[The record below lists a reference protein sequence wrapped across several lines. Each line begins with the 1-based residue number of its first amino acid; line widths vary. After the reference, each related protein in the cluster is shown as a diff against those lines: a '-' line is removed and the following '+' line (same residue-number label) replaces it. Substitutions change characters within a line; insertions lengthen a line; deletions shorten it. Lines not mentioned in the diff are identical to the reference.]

1 MTILLESLLFIV
13 LLAISAF
20 FSGAEAAFFSLKK
33 SSLNRS
39 KEMEQIVELLHR
51 PRRLLI
57 TILTGN
63 TIVNTTMAVF
73 AAFVT
78 ADIAFKAGISV
89 PLLLAA
95 ETIILTIVILLVSEI
110 TPKILAIKNS
120 KKYSRRMSFPIR
132 MVTLILYPL
141 AAPLYNLT
149 HFLTKWIPTKKEELF
164 DSEAELRVLA
174 DLGADRG
181 TLDEEEGEMIKS
193 VFDYGETAVRE
204 IMVPRIDVVG
214 IEKDTTV
221 EKTIQI
227 IQETRFSKFPV
238 YNNTIDTIEGVL
250 YAKDLLSYING
261 DGNGKDILLLCREP
275 FFVPESKQ
283 IDHLL
288 KDFQQ
293 RRENVAIV
301 VDEYGGTAGLVTLED
316 IVEEVVG
323 EIRDEFDRESPLMVT
338 LGKKEWLV
346 DAKISINDLEDDLPI
361 PFPEDR
367 EYDTLAG
374 FLYDQFGDI
383 PSVGNKVEFSGYE
396 FEIKTVSG
404 NRIVKVFISQPEES
418 NERKTI

>member
-1 MTILLESLLFIV
+1 MIFLEILLFVILLS
-13 LLAISAF
+13 ISAF

-33 SSLNRS
+33 TSVKRE
-39 KEMEQIVELLHR
+39 KEMERIFELLNR

-63 TIVNTTMAVF
+63 TIVNTTMAIF

-95 ETIILTIVILLVSEI
+95 ETIILTVVILLVCDI

-120 KKYSRRMSFPIR
+120 EKYSKRVSLPIR
-132 MVTLILYPL
+132 VVSFILYPL

-149 HFLTKWIPTKKEELF
+149 HIITKWIPIKSEELF

-181 TLDEEEGEMIKS
+181 TLNEEESEMIKS

-204 IMVPRIDVVG
+204 IMIPRIDIVG
-214 IEKDTTV
+214 IEKETTL
-221 EKTIQI
+221 KKAIDI
-227 IQETRFSKFPV
+227 IRETRFSKFPV
-238 YNNTIDTIEGVL
+238 YNNTIDSIEGML
-250 YAKDLLSYING
+250 YAKDLLPHVNSERQ
-261 DGNGKDILLLCREP
+261 KEDILSLCREP

-293 RRENVAIV
+293 RRETVAIV
-301 VDEYGGTAGLVTLED
+301 VDEYGGTAGLVTVED

-323 EIRDEFDRESPLMVT
+323 EIRDEFDREPPLVIT
-338 LGKKEWLV
+338 LQKYQWLV
-346 DAKISINDLEDDLPI
+346 DAKISINDLEDELPI

-374 FLYDQFGDI
+374 FLFEQFGDI
-383 PSVGNKVEFSGYE
+383 PSVGNQIEFSRYT
-396 FEIKTVSG
+396 FEVRTVSG
-404 NRIVKVFISQPEES
+404 NRIVKVLISQPEES